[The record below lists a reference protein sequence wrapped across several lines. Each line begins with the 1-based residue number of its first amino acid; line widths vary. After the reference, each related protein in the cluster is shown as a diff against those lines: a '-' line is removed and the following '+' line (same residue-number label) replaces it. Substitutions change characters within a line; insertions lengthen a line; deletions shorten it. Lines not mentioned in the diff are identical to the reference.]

1 MDVFDLMKFVCDK
14 GYLYGIQYFLD
25 HNGYFTLRQLC
36 ESAPLRILPATVFKI
51 EVEWNVFGK

>member
-51 EVEWNVFGK
+51 EVE